1 MASSTGNLGMF
12 PGQLEGDIAMV
23 KIMTVAINP
32 IMACQAVLSISLKMG
47 LHEISLDLLVASSA
61 DSLVEC

>member
-12 PGQLEGDIAMV
+12 PSQLEGDIAMV